1 VGRLRHRPGCR
12 ARVRRSIAARAAWC
26 PSAEVHAASRREICR
41 SLPDDRKR
49 QDRPAQARRIALMV
63 PFDSF
68 AYFAVLLYVLPVAV
82 ALRLVPSTSRTAI
95 VLITIVML
103 AIQYG
108 GVSAVA
114 DGVLVGTSAMVAAYA
129 VYQWLLVA
137 ALAALA
143 RRRGGTQRPR
153 PPRAGSD

>member
-1 VGRLRHRPGCR
+1 
-12 ARVRRSIAARAAWC
+12 
-26 PSAEVHAASRREICR
+26 
-41 SLPDDRKR
+41 
-49 QDRPAQARRIALMV
+49 MV

-82 ALRLVPSTSRTAI
+82 ALRLVSSTSRTAI
-95 VLITIVML
+95 VLIAIVML

-108 GVSAVA
+108 GASAVVG
-114 DGVLVGTSAMVAAYA
+114 GVLVGTSATVAAYA

-143 RRRGGTQRPR
+143 RRRGVTQTAR
-153 PPRAGSD
+153 PPKAASYLCLLYTSPSPRD

>member
-1 VGRLRHRPGCR
+1 
-12 ARVRRSIAARAAWC
+12 
-26 PSAEVHAASRREICR
+26 
-41 SLPDDRKR
+41 
-49 QDRPAQARRIALMV
+49 MV

-95 VLITIVML
+95 VLITIVMP
-103 AIQYG
+103 IQYG
-108 GVSAVA
+108 SVSAVA

-143 RRRGGTQRPR
+143 PPPGVTQRPR
-153 PPRAGSD
+153 PPRAASYLALTLAVVPLVLVKFKPELDSLIGFLGMSYVTF